1 MIRCPVV
8 KTGQVTKQVGV
19 AEKFDFCQARPQG
32 LRVTPLTLR
41 CQARCTHDDAP
52 TGTQDMNSENRN
64 MILAITL
71 SMAVLFGWQMFVV
84 GPQVEE
90 ERARQAA
97 IAEQEALTE
106 LNEAPKARA
115 EGTVATTGMV
125 EADSEPEVAAPRIV
139 IDAPLVSGS
148 VSLAGARIDD
158 VMLKDYQE
166 TQEEGSPNIQFL
178 QKIGSDLPFFAEFGW
193 AASSADQVMPRADSI
208 WSASSDVLSPGV
220 PVTLTWDNG
229 KGLTFR
235 RELSINEDYMFT
247 INDSVESR
255 LDEAVTLFPYG
266 LVRRHGTPET
276 SGIYIL
282 HEGALGVFDE
292 TLSEQDYGDLKDADN
307 GVMKVET
314 ETAGGWIGF
323 TDKYWLAALVP
334 DQKGMQDFAFKSLA
348 GGSDRYQVDYIA
360 SEGMLLEP
368 GTTVSSQ
375 SRLFAGAKKV
385 SLLDDY
391 SESLGIANFD
401 LAIDFGWFYFLTKP
415 FFYAINWLN
424 GLLGN
429 FGLAVLGFTVIVKLI
444 FYPLANKS
452 YRSMGKMRIL
462 TPKIQQLRERYKDDR
477 MALNKE
483 MMELY
488 KTEKVN
494 PAAGCLPVLL
504 QIPVFFALYKVLFVT
519 IEMRHAPF
527 FGWITDLSAADP
539 TSIFN
544 LFGLLPYSVAFLPDF
559 LQLGIWP
566 ILMGIS
572 MFLQMRLNPSPP
584 DPVQARIF
592 QLMPIF
598 FTFLLAT
605 FPAGLVIYWTW
616 NNMLS
621 MAQQWYILRSIEK
634 NG

>member
-1 MIRCPVV
+1 
-8 KTGQVTKQVGV
+8 
-19 AEKFDFCQARPQG
+19 
-32 LRVTPLTLR
+32 
-41 CQARCTHDDAP
+41 
-52 TGTQDMNSENRN
+52 MNSENRN

-97 IAEQEALTE
+97 IAEQEAIQE
-106 LNEAPKARA
+106 LNEAPQARSD
-115 EGTVATTGMV
+115 GTAAATGMV
-125 EADSEPEVAAPRIV
+125 QADSVPEIQAPRIL

-166 TQEEGSPNIQFL
+166 TQEDGSPNIQFL

-193 AASSADQVMPRADSI
+193 AASSAELIMPRADSI
-208 WSASSDVLSPGV
+208 WRASSDVLSPGA

-229 KGLTFR
+229 NGLTFR
-235 RELSINEDYMFT
+235 RELSINDDYMFT
-247 INDSVESR
+247 ISDSVESR

-334 DQKGMQDFAFKSLA
+334 DQKAMQDFAFKSLA

-360 SEGMLLEP
+360 SEGMLLQP
-368 GTTVSSQ
+368 GAVVSSQ

-391 SESLGIANFD
+391 SEKLGIANFD

-429 FGLAVLGFTVIVKLI
+429 FGLAVLAFTVIVKLI

-462 TPKIQQLRERYKDDR
+462 TPKIQQLRERHKDDR

-621 MAQQWYILRSIEK
+621 MAQQWYIMRSIEK